1 MKATL
6 AFVGIVAM
14 VVLASAQDPG
24 AGKLT
29 VTSRDY
35 DKKLLVGAPVL
46 PEDVQRGRALWLQ
59 RCAYCHDGV
68 GQPTYK
74 TMGPWLGAETVQARG
89 EAALRAFIGTGTQ
102 RMPGFRYTLKPQQ
115 IDDVIAFLKTVP
127 SSQKP
132 TPGQLAGTQAVVN
145 SGE

>member
-89 EAALRAFIGTGTQ
+89 EVALRAFIGAGTQ

-115 IDDVIAFLKTVP
+115 IDDVIAFLKAVP

-132 TPGQLAGTQAVVN
+132 TAGQLAGTQAVVN